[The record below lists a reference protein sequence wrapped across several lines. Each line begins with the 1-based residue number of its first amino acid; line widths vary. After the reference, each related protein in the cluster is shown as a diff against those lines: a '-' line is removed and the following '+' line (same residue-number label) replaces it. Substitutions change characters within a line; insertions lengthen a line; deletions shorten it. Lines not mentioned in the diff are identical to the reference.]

1 MGGSLGPHAGAHRPG
16 DRRGR
21 PLLAALAA
29 DRRTLDAAAVALKKR
44 RENIIEAARWA
55 HENKRGSKAVCKAE
69 DSPFKDAGL
78 THNMVEPHLRELRA
92 GRGIDYVR
100 DHHNQI
106 LTNDERRKLA
116 EWMLQC
122 ADGQDPK
129 DRAKISA
136 KVKEMLRARH
146 ASNKKKKYGAGSIRL
161 TASTGAR
168 VVSCRARGPSGSAAP
183 PVGPRAACARPGRV
197 WPPASLCCSVT
208 TQLWRVRRS
217 QRVRNRP
224 GLFYGHGTCLG
235 GGPHV
240 LL

>member
-1 MGGSLGPHAGAHRPG
+1 MLGRTDPEMVEGG
-16 DRRGR
+16 

-168 VVSCRARGPSGSAAP
+168 VVSCRARAWAKWKRCPTCGPKS
-183 PVGPRAACARPGRV
+183 
-197 WPPASLCCSVT
+197 SLCKARACVAARKP
-208 TQLWRVRRS
+208 L
-217 QRVRNRP
+217 
-224 GLFYGHGTCLG
+224 LLG
-235 GGPHV
+235 YNPAVEGQEVAEGAQ
-240 LL
+240 